1 MVNILTKIKW
11 FLKKEWK
18 AYVLMFSMLF
28 LISAI
33 ALTPAYILGL
43 AIDTIISGQLDYHH
57 LAIYVTLL
65 VVLPLTR
72 YTLSYLYNVL
82 ASKQAQKL
90 AFELRHNYLV
100 HLFKMDNKFF
110 EVYTKGDLIS
120 RVTSDLDNLTTAAT
134 SLLEG
139 IVFNGSMIVFAISVM
154 SITISWKL
162 TLIAVLI
169 MPIGL
174 TILNYIRFQKRKYI
188 KKHQEIYAGMT
199 EKILESVEG
208 QKTIRAYGQ
217 ESEDLRKQHAAI
229 DADIKS
235 WRYIV
240 RYENWFNP
248 LFEVIYG
255 ISYFLAFSFG
265 SYYVI
270 HQAISLGQLV
280 TFVSYIGMLYAPII
294 AISTIFQQIN
304 NATVA
309 ADRIDEIMRATAEV
323 TDDIDAKPIFNFH
336 TIEFSHVTFK
346 YPFDM
351 HPVLK
356 DINLVIN
363 AGETIGIVG
372 QTGSGKSTLIRQL
385 LREFNTS
392 SGKIFVDGVSIDHYK
407 IEDIRNLVGY
417 VPQEHMLFK
426 RSVDENIL
434 IGNPSATN
442 KELDRAVQIA
452 DFEKDILY
460 LHDGHNTMV
469 EEAGASLSGGQRQ
482 RLSIARAVIKDPQIL
497 ILDDSLSA
505 VDAKTEDNIIEQL
518 KAFRKDKTNIIIA
531 HRFSAVRDAN
541 MIYVLERGE
550 ITQQGTHE
558 ELLRQDGWY
567 KRQYIEQITM
577 GDN

>member
-1 MVNILTKIKW
+1 MINIISKVKW
-11 FLKKEWK
+11 FFKKEWK
-18 AYVLMFSMLF
+18 KYLLMFLMLV

-33 ALTPAYILGL
+33 ALTPTYILGR
-43 AIDTIISGQLDYHH
+43 AIDTIISGQLTPKL
-57 LAIYVTLL
+57 LAIYGILL
-65 VVLPLTR
+65 IGMPLVR
-72 YTLSYLYNVL
+72 YTLSYFYNVL

-90 AFELRHNYLV
+90 GFELRHRYLE

-110 EVYTKGDLIS
+110 EKYTKGDLIS
-120 RVTSDLDNLTTAAT
+120 RVTSDLDNLTSAAT

-139 IVFNGSMIVFAISVM
+139 IVFNGSMIVFAITIMAS
-154 SITISWKL
+154 TISWKL
-162 TLIAVLI
+162 TLISVLI

-174 TILNYIRFQKRKYI
+174 TILNYVRFQKRKYI
-188 KKHQEIYAGMT
+188 QHHQEIYATMT

-217 ESEDLRKQHAAI
+217 EENDLKKQYKTI
-229 DADIKS
+229 DDDIKS

-240 RYENWFNP
+240 NYENWFNP

-265 SYYVI
+265 SYFI
-270 HQAISLGQLV
+270 INQEITLGQLV
-280 TFVSYIGMLYAPII
+280 SFVSYIGMLYGPII
-294 AISTIFQQIN
+294 AISSIFQQLN

-309 ADRIDEIMRATAEV
+309 ADRIEEIMSSTAEV
-323 TDDIDAKPIFNFH
+323 VDYVDAQPIINFK
-336 TIEFSHVTFK
+336 TIEFKHVTFK
-346 YPFDM
+346 YPFDKE
-351 HPVLK
+351 PVLK

-363 AGETIGIVG
+363 VGETIGIVG

-392 SGKIFVDGVSIDHYK
+392 SGTILIDGTSIDHYK
-407 IEDIRNLVGY
+407 IEDVRNLVGY
-417 VPQEHMLFK
+417 VPQVHMLFK
-426 RSVDENIL
+426 RSVDDNIL
-434 IGNPSATN
+434 MGNPKATYLELN
-442 KELDRAVQIA
+442 KAVQIA

-460 LHDGHNTMV
+460 LHDGHKTMV

-518 KAFRKDKTNIIIA
+518 KVARSGKTNIIIA
-531 HRFSAVRDAN
+531 HRFSAVREAN
-541 MIYVLERGE
+541 IIYVLEHGE
-550 ITQQGTHE
+550 ITARGTHE
-558 ELLRQDGWY
+558 ELLRMDGWY
-567 KRQYIEQITM
+567 KRQYIEQISM
-577 GDN
+577 GEK